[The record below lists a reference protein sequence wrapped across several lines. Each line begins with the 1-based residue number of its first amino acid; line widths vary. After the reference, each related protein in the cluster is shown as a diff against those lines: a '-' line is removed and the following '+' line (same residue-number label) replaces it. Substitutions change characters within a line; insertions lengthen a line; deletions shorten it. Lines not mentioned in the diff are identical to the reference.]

1 MYFFP
6 TTMISSIRNL
16 FSMHTRRSLPHHI
29 QPLREI
35 NLLVHTLGGYV
46 IAYDS
51 LVPADFNGTPA
62 VGLDPVKMSRR
73 ATVEKLEGL
82 WQRQSNADTSAQLL
96 EQADRGAYSPV
107 DRQWYAQHTRRIKR
121 FMREGNAV

>member
-1 MYFFP
+1 
-6 TTMISSIRNL
+6 
-16 FSMHTRRSLPHHI
+16 MHTHGTHFSLI

-51 LVPADFNGTPA
+51 LVPADFNGAPA

-73 ATVEKLEGL
+73 ATIEKLEGL
-82 WQRQSNADTSAQLL
+82 WQQQKNADTSAQLL

-107 DRQWYAQHTRRIKR
+107 DRAWYAQHASRIKR
-121 FMREGNAV
+121 FMREGSAV